1 MTEGTGFIFS
11 AAEIRE
17 KGGLTVKKA
26 AEPAVLDA
34 ATEPLART
42 VKADVEL
49 VFSVGADSLLLE
61 GKLTAE
67 LSMECARCGAVFTSN
82 FSETFD
88 EVYEDAVE
96 SIDVRGPL
104 IESVALMMPLKP
116 LCAPGCKGLCQACG
130 GNLNL
135 KTCGCEIERGPRNDG
150 ARKANP
156 FNALRMYPVPPR
168 KAPAHG
174 KQDSGKTGKKRPN

>member
-1 MTEGTGFIFS
+1 MKKDYGLIFD
-11 AAEIRE
+11 AAVIRE
-17 KGGLTVKKA
+17 KGGLTAVKTLDPEIFA
-26 AEPAVLDA
+26 GLLEAPAEVSRASMN
-34 ATEPLART
+34 
-42 VKADVEL
+42 L
-49 VFSVGADSLLLE
+49 VFSVGGESLLLE
-61 GKLTAE
+61 GTVQAGLR
-67 LSMECARCGAVFTSN
+67 LSCARCGDSFTAE

-104 IESVALMMPLKP
+104 IESVTLMMPLKP